1 MGHYTFFVLLSVIT
15 AISSYLNFRYLKLP
29 KSIGLIVVSALVSLL
44 LFTSMNIE
52 PQLFTP
58 IYKMLNSLD
67 FKEVVLK
74 GMLGYLLFA
83 SAMHLSFVDLKKYL
97 SNIITFAS
105 VGVLIS
111 TFVIGTI
118 CWLIAPIILNDYIPY
133 SVCLL
138 VGAIISPTDPVTV
151 FAILKKNQN
160 IPEKVKSVLIGESL
174 FNDVI
179 SIVLFVVLVS
189 MIFSTGDHLTADKI
203 IMLFLREGLGGI
215 ALGILIGYI
224 GIWFMHRADDGQ
236 TLIIISLAL
245 VSFGFW
251 LAEQVTVSGP
261 LVMVVTGLIIGNSNF
276 RNKLSRRSKQTLNS
290 FWFIIDELLNT
301 FLFVLVGIEILE
313 MKYTTGLIIA
323 ALIGFFVTI
332 VARYVSVT
340 LPMLFLERKVN
351 KDFWKNSF
359 AMTWGGLRGGVSIA
373 LALSIPFSE
382 KHSITFSVIY
392 ITVLLSI
399 FIQGITFK
407 PILDKLYK

>member
-29 KSIGLIVVSALVSLL
+29 KSIGLIIVSALVSLL

-58 IYKMLNSLD
+58 VYKMLNSLD

-97 SNIITFAS
+97 SNILTFAS

-111 TFVIGTI
+111 TFIIGTI

-151 FAILKKNQN
+151 FAVFKKNQN
-160 IPEKVKSVLIGESL
+160 VPEKVKSVLIGESL

-189 MIFSTGDHLTADKI
+189 MIFSTGDYLTANKI

-215 ALGILIGYI
+215 ALGVLIGYI

-276 RNKLSRRSKQTLNS
+276 RNKLSRRSKHTLNS